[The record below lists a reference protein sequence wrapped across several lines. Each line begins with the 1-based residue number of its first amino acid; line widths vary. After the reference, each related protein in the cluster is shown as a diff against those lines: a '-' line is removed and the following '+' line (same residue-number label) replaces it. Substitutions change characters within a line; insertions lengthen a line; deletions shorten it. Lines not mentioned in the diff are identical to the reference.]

1 MKSLKAPAT
10 NKPSWPLIP
19 DDGPPA
25 KEPNNEL
32 GASNRGLNA
41 EPPSAQSSP
50 NQVPVTTV
58 TSRPAKPSEKS
69 RKAARLSPKK
79 HFTAKHDRRILLMAL
94 AAGFPAVL
102 VSLILLWDGAYPAR
116 LQWTLTVV
124 IVAFWF
130 GFSHAVR
137 ERVVFPLQTLSNL
150 LAALREGDFSIRA
163 RGAVRDDALGEAMLE
178 VNFLGQILREQRLG
192 ALEATALLR
201 TVMAEIEVAIFAFDG
216 DQKLRLVNRAGERLL
231 ALPAERLMGK
241 SAADLSLEDC
251 LDGDSPGTLQ
261 KSFPGGVGRWEVHRS
276 TFRERGAPHQLLVLS
291 DLSRALREEERQAWQ
306 RLVRVLGHELNN
318 SLAPIK
324 SIAGSLESLVIRDT
338 QPPDWREDMR
348 RGLGVIAARAAS
360 LNRFMEAYARL
371 ARLPLPRLQPLS
383 LAALVKRVVSLETRI
398 NVELAAGPEIT
409 IRADGDQ
416 LEQLLINLLR
426 NAVDASIETGGGV
439 RVGWRRSVGRVEV
452 WVEDEGPGLSNTSNL
467 FVPFFTTKPGGSG
480 IGLVLSR
487 QIAEA
492 HGGTLTLENK
502 RNSHGCEARL
512 RLPI

>member
-1 MKSLKAPAT
+1 MKSLKERAT
-10 NKPSWPLIP
+10 QMLPWPLVPGGSSDKQPSSNTGVSNPTSAGAQEPTQPTSNKPPETS
-19 DDGPPA
+19 GAA
-25 KEPNNEL
+25 KL
-32 GASNRGLNA
+32 TA
-41 EPPSAQSSP
+41 
-50 NQVPVTTV
+50 
-58 TSRPAKPSEKS
+58 TSKKALRIS
-69 RKAARLSPKK
+69 RKPVPAR
-79 HFTAKHDRRILLMAL
+79 HDRRILGMAL

-102 VSLILLWDGAYPAR
+102 VALILLWDGPYPAR

-124 IVAFWF
+124 IVGFWF

-163 RGAVRDDALGEAMLE
+163 RGAARDDALGEAMLE

-231 ALPAERLMGK
+231 NQPAERLMGK

-251 LDGDSPGTLQ
+251 LSSESPSTLQ
-261 KSFPGGVGRWEVHRS
+261 KSFPGGAGRWEVHRG

-324 SIAGSLESLVIRDT
+324 SIAGSLESLVGRET
-338 QPPDWREDMR
+338 QPADWKEDMR

-360 LNRFMEAYARL
+360 LNRFMEAYSRL
-371 ARLPLPRLQPLS
+371 ARLPLPRLQPLNV
-383 LAALVKRVVSLETRI
+383 AALLKQVVSLETRI
-398 NVELAAGPEIT
+398 SVRLAQGPEIT

-416 LEQLLINLLR
+416 LEQLLINLVR
-426 NAVDASIETGGGV
+426 NAVDASLETGGGV
-439 RVGWRRSVGRVEV
+439 TVGWRRAVPYVEV
-452 WVEDEGPGLSNTSNL
+452 WVVDEGPGLSNTSNL

-492 HGGTLTLENK
+492 HGGTLTLENR
-502 RNSHGCEARL
+502 RNAHGCEARL